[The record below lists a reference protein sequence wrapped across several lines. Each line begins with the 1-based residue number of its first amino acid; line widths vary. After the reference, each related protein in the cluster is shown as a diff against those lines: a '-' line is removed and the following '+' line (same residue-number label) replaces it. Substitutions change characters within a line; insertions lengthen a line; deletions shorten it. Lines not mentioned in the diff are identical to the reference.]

1 MIKNSSAGRYLK
13 PMFYPYYKYSLRT
26 QLVKNLPAMQET
38 LVVFLGQ
45 EDLHWKRDK
54 LPTLVFL
61 GFPYGSAGEE
71 SACNVGDLGLIT
83 MLGRFPGEGNGY
95 PLQYSG
101 LENSMD
107 CTVHR
112 TTKSRARPRNF
123 HFTNI
128 AVCIWLYLFPCF
140 PVYFRRVFIRSNDAH
155 HKFLLHTDK
164 SPSKYFDYIWVLS
177 KILQDSFDLSKDQ
190 FLV

>member
-71 SACNVGDLGLIT
+71 YSRNVGDAGLIPV
-83 MLGRFPGEGNGY
+83 LERSPGEGNGY

-101 LENSMD
+101 LENFMD
-107 CTVHR
+107 RGPWQPIVLGVA
-112 TTKSRARPRNF
+112 KSWA
-123 HFTNI
+123 
-128 AVCIWLYLFPCF
+128 
-140 PVYFRRVFIRSNDAH
+140 
-155 HKFLLHTDK
+155 
-164 SPSKYFDYIWVLS
+164 
-177 KILQDSFDLSKDQ
+177 
-190 FLV
+190 